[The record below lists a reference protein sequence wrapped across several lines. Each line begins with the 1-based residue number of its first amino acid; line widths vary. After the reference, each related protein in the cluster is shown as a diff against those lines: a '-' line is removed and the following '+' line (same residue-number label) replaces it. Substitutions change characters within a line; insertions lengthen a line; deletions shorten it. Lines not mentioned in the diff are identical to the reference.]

1 MISLLQTV
9 TQADVVST
17 HYSTNWWEA
26 LADNETVPERM
37 MRDGDEGEFT
47 LVRSGGNGSTTG

>member
-1 MISLLQTV
+1 MRVVCISIVISLLQAV

-26 LADNETVPERM
+26 LADHIQTVPERTDIDVGRE
-37 MRDGDEGEFT
+37 MR
-47 LVRSGGNGSTTG
+47 